1 MADANTPPPSPPPA
15 DPQGTSTVP
24 NPPATP
30 ARTDT
35 GFPQHHPHPFNSTPL
50 KPSQN
55 RWFVDPEAGKARRIS
70 LVDDTGMGT
79 RFHQLGLNTFNSIIP
94 GDVPSNEVREQ
105 FVAPEIQKKMSEH
118 DIGVQ
123 LTKTIKSVLDAA
135 GVDHGLEALLTPY
148 HKSRG
153 DHGNPE
159 DTCNDIGIYPT
170 TEMAQRVTHFIRRDI
185 TRSRHKKEL
194 EEGSFGRRS
203 WYWMAVLGEVK
214 SENNRTCAF
223 NMVPIALLPPDAA
236 EAADPYITGND
247 QGEEGLGQ
255 LAEYMHNVLTHQ
267 HRCFA
272 YGFYVQWKYA
282 RLLYFDRT
290 GALLSEAFDW
300 SEPTSLLHDFVWK
313 VAHMTSEQLGYD
325 STAQVVSESDLDL
338 LRSKMVPDELET
350 LPTEVRQYVLNAFDC
365 TATRPPKTTDAEDS
379 TTKAK
384 KATKAKAEVPLDE
397 IPIFKLTVTSSD
409 PSPDEAFPNSPTPS
423 VPSTTASTGD
433 GDATPERD
441 FLVGRPYFA
450 AGSLTGRCTRGYIA
464 FDVEEKTFCFLKDS
478 WRPLFPGRSRPE
490 HLVYERL
497 RSHKVSDIASLVCG
511 GDVGGHRAQVTR
523 IQDYMPPERKPVP
536 RVHYR
541 IVVKEIGLPLTE
553 FKNFTELAGVFGDA
567 LGAHLAAYALAGILH
582 RDISVGNILINPET
596 RSGFLIDW
604 DLSRLVSELEQGPME
619 PDRTGTWQFRS
630 ALSLLYLRKPYRLS
644 DDIESFVHAFQ
655 YMVLRF
661 HRTGVIGLRTH
672 VQTYFEHSAKAGPF
686 RIGGQWKLSLFRS
699 PQAPFKVVENDQLQA
714 LLNEIARRCHH
725 EFYKF
730 VDEDLMERK
739 YGVGAGV
746 ARALS
751 PQTEQ
756 APPPPHRQ
764 PTENNLAM
772 MAMFQHLD
780 IFPSDLDTSFPK
792 RDACDIQS
800 GVLSHQFHLMK
811 IFNSFTGAAQDK
823 HEDQFIARAADEP
836 AKPAHRV
843 PACGIAKMS
852 GSRTQDDSS
861 QPNSITM
868 PLYTAP
874 SPVAAPLSPP
884 PPSIPSGSVSASTDD
899 PSPALSSG
907 MRTLGNRQ
915 PDVPYSGQVASI
927 APPSTAAA
935 PPPVSESSPALS
947 SPMASV
953 SEDTPEPGP
962 APPSS
967 NAQSRHKR
975 KQQDVRAGNVGT
987 AADNNGATSGGPGLS
1002 PSKQEPKRPRK
1013 GRS

>member
-79 RFHQLGLNTFNSIIP
+79 RFHQLVLNTFNSIIP

-118 DIGVQ
+118 DIDQDYQVC
-123 LTKTIKSVLDAA
+123 SRRRR
-135 GVDHGLEALLTPY
+135 VDHGLEALFTPY

-170 TEMAQRVTHFIRRDI
+170 TELAQRVTHFIKRDI

-214 SENNRTCAF
+214 SENNQTCAF
-223 NMVPIALLPPDAA
+223 SMVPTALLPPEVAQGA
-236 EAADPYITGND
+236 EPYISGND
-247 QGEEGLGQ
+247 HGEEGLGQ

-272 YGFYVQWKYA
+272 YGFYVQGKYA

-300 SEPTSLLHDFVWK
+300 SETTSLLHDFVWK
-313 VAHMTSEQLGYD
+313 VAHMTPEQLGYD

-365 TATRPPKTTDAEDS
+365 TATRPPKTTDGEDS
-379 TTKAK
+379 TTKGK
-384 KATKAKAEVPLDE
+384 KAAKAKAEVPLDE

-409 PSPDEAFPNSPTPS
+409 PLPDEAFPDSPAPS
-423 VPSTTASTGD
+423 VPSTAASTTD
-433 GDATPERD
+433 TSAPRERE
-441 FLVGRPYFA
+441 FLVGRPHFA
-450 AGSLTGRCTRGYIA
+450 AGSLIGRCTRGYIA
-464 FDVEEKTFCFLKDS
+464 LDIETQTFCFLKDS
-478 WRPLFPGRSRPE
+478 WRPLVPGRSRPE

-497 RSHKVSDIASLVCG
+497 RSHQIRRIASLICG
-511 GDVGGHRAQVTR
+511 GDVGGPRAQVTR
-523 IQDYMPPERKPVP
+523 IQEFMPPEKKHVP

-541 IVVKEIGLPLTE
+541 IVIEEVGIPITE
-553 FKNFTELAGVFGDA
+553 FRNFAELAGVFGHA
-567 LGAHLAAYALAGILH
+567 LIAHMAACREAGVLH
-582 RDISVGNILINPET
+582 RDVSVGNILINPLT

-604 DLSRLVSELEQGPME
+604 DLSRLLSELGDGPME

-630 ALSLLYLRKPYRLS
+630 ALSLLYPRKPYRVS
-644 DDIESFVHAFQ
+644 DDVESFVHAFR

-661 HRTGVIGLRTH
+661 HATKIEGLREH
-672 VQTYFEHSAKAGPF
+672 VQGYFEHSSKVGNF
-686 RIGGQWKLSLFRS
+686 RIGGQKKLDY
-699 PQAPFKVVENDQLQA
+699 FKSAEPSFEVVDNPKLQA
-714 LLNEIARRCHH
+714 LLAEIASKCYG
-725 EFYKF
+725 FYEL
-730 VDEDLMERK
+730 VDRDLMKSK
-739 YGVGAGV
+739 YGIPNDTV
-746 ARALS
+746 AS
-751 PQTEQ
+751 EGSQQQQTAASSGPLQ
-756 APPPPHRQ
+756 AS
-764 PTENNLAM
+764 
-772 MAMFQHLD
+772 AMFDASDETYILQFND
-780 IFPSDLDTSFPK
+780 SAGFSFPSQPRAVMK
-792 RDACDIQS
+792 VDACDIENGFLSIQS
-800 GVLSHQFHLMK
+800 HLLMLFRK
-811 IFNSFTGAAQDK
+811 FEGRGQDK
-823 HEDQFIARAADEP
+823 HQDQFLLRAGEEP
-836 AKPAHRV
+836 TKVVSKAPSQ
-843 PACGIAKMS
+843 GIPQMS
-852 GSRTQDDSS
+852 TSRTHDSTQDF
-861 QPNSITM
+861 P
-868 PLYTAP
+868 
-874 SPVAAPLSPP
+874 
-884 PPSIPSGSVSASTDD
+884 G
-899 PSPALSSG
+899 
-907 MRTLGNRQ
+907 
-915 PDVPYSGQVASI
+915 SGQAASI
-927 APPSTAAA
+927 APPSTAATS
-935 PPPVSESSPALS
+935 PPVSESSPAPD
-947 SPMASV
+947 SPMAPV
-953 SEDTPEPGP
+953 SDDAPEPGP

-967 NAQSRHKR
+967 ATQTRQKR
-975 KQQDVRAGNVGT
+975 KQQDLRAGKGT
-987 AADNNGATSGGPGLS
+987 AAENNGATSGGLS